1 MAGNVTTLEAMMI
14 DAKFCNAR
22 ARRAWG
28 NTKFR
33 DMGAKALGGRPKTTP
48 PRPMTP
54 RSRLINKLLKQG
66 MESIA
71 IAELLE
77 ASPSAVG
84 GMIHRWGLPRD
95 ET

>member
-1 MAGNVTTLEAMMI
+1 
-14 DAKFCNAR
+14 
-22 ARRAWG
+22 
-28 NTKFR
+28 
-33 DMGAKALGGRPKTTP
+33 
-48 PRPMTP
+48 MTP

-84 GMIHRWGLPRD
+84 GMIQRWGLPRD
-95 ET
+95 